1 LPPACEL
8 AKRESGFLPDFDGAN
23 FMDSPDP
30 SAEPIR
36 PQLGLWDTVSIII
49 GIVIGAGIY
58 ETVPAVFK
66 NVPNGWSA
74 LGVWVLGGVLSFIG
88 ALCYAELASAYPRS
102 GGDYVYLTRAFG
114 PWMGFLF
121 GWAQL
126 VVIRAGN
133 IGMMGYVF
141 GDYAVALFGLP
152 EAPTK
157 DVQET
162 SQQWSMACAAGAVTV
177 LSVLNLLGVTFGKR
191 TQNLLTLAK
200 VLGLGGILA
209 AGFFAPKAGP
219 AALTEK
225 GPVQVSVGLAMVF
238 VLYTFGG
245 WNDAALVAAEQRNR
259 RRNITLSLI
268 LGTCA
273 ITLIYVL
280 INTAYLFSLGFE
292 GVRNSK
298 AVAADV
304 LGQFQGVNAS
314 RIMSILVMVSA
325 LGAINGMVF
334 TGSRIYAALG
344 NEYRL
349 FAWLG
354 RWNPRLGSPF
364 GSIVTQWLLTVGLI
378 LLVGSRLGRGQI
390 NIGLEK
396 VGLKA
401 VEWEG
406 HGGFDTLLK
415 CTAPSFWLF
424 FLLTG
429 LSLFVLRE
437 RDKDIERPFR
447 VPFYPLLPLFF
458 CDTCAYMLYSSTDYA
473 KELVLPVLVLLH
485 VGIVVYW
492 ISRPPARQAIR

>member
-1 LPPACEL
+1 
-8 AKRESGFLPDFDGAN
+8 
-23 FMDSPDP
+23 MDSPDP
-30 SAEPIR
+30 RGEPIR

-58 ETVPAVFK
+58 ETVPLVFK

-74 LGVWVLGGVLSFIG
+74 VGVWVVGGLLSLIG

-126 VVIRAGN
+126 VVIRTGN

-141 GDYAVALFGLP
+141 GDYAVKLFGIPKEWQREGSL
-152 EAPTK
+152 
-157 DVQET
+157 
-162 SQQWSMACAAGAVTV
+162 ACALGAVTL

-200 VLGLGGILA
+200 VLGLGGILV
-209 AGFFAPKAGP
+209 AGFLAPEPGVS
-219 AALTEK
+219 ALTANA
-225 GPVQVSVGLAMVF
+225 PVQVSIGLAMVF

-273 ITLIYVL
+273 ITLIYVMV
-280 INTAYLFSLGFE
+280 NAAYLFGLGFE
-292 GVRNSK
+292 GVRTSD

-304 LGQFQGVNAS
+304 LKHFQGDNAS
-314 RIMSILVMVSA
+314 RIMSLLVMISA

-334 TGSRIYAALG
+334 TGSRVYAALG

-349 FAWLG
+349 FAFLG

-364 GSIVTQWLLTVGLI
+364 WSIVTQCLLTVGLI
-378 LLVGSRLGRGQI
+378 LAVGSTFGREQI
-390 NIGLEK
+390 NVGLSKVGMEK
-396 VGLKA
+396 VQ
-401 VEWEG
+401 WEG

-437 RDKDIERPFR
+437 RDPDIERPFK
-447 VPFYPLLPLFF
+447 VPFYPLLPLIF
-458 CDTCAYMLYSSTDYA
+458 CDTCAYMLYSATAYA

-485 VGIVVYW
+485 IGVVVYW
-492 ISRPPARQAIR
+492 FSRRESRLQGSSNNRALP